1 MKENY
6 PMTQH
11 KHCYGTMFHD
21 SLHFAVNDNM
31 QGKVFT
37 FELDRVGLARSQRSI
52 QADIAE
58 WDDCV
63 ACPEFDHCYKL
74 CMAKL
79 GLESAISNK

>member
-1 MKENY
+1 
-6 PMTQH
+6 MTRH

-21 SLHFAVNDNM
+21 SLHFSRNDTM

-37 FELDRVGLARSQRSI
+37 FEVDSAGLAHSKRSI
-52 QADIAE
+52 QTDIAE

-63 ACPEFDHCYKL
+63 ACPEFEHCYKL

-79 GLESAISNK
+79 SLESAISDK

>member
-1 MKENY
+1 
-6 PMTQH
+6 MTQH

-21 SLHFAVNDNM
+21 SLHFSPNDTM

-37 FELDRVGLARSQRSI
+37 FEVDSAGLARSERSI
-52 QADIAE
+52 QTNIKE
-58 WDDCV
+58 WEDCV
-63 ACPEFDHCYKL
+63 ACPEFEHCYKL